1 MLRTRSIQ
9 LGLLLALG
17 LVSVAQANPADSL
30 LTPEPAL
37 PAAADLPAMDVG
49 EVSHLDF
56 SAMDAAWWKAFNR
69 ACTRALYASDEEV
82 QERAMQNMIYFTT
95 FYPAEAD
102 FRRASPRALQIY
114 LRDRDESRRILA
126 LATLNVVGDDEAMHH
141 IARELQYE
149 ESEVAR
155 KVAVA
160 VLSRHLADAR

>member
-9 LGLLLALG
+9 LGLLALG

-37 PAAADLPAMDVG
+37 PAAADLPVMDVG

-69 ACTRALYASDEEV
+69 ACTRALYASDEGA
-82 QERAMQNMIYFTT
+82 QERAMRNMIYFMT

-114 LRDRDESRRILA
+114 LRDRDEGRRVLA
-126 LATLNVVGDDEAMHH
+126 LATLSAIGGDEALRRVAYELRHERSERVRRLATAAVNVH
-141 IARELQYE
+141 FAEAR
-149 ESEVAR
+149 
-155 KVAVA
+155 
-160 VLSRHLADAR
+160 